1 MFNPFSF
8 FWRKP
13 TVPAK
18 PEPRRNMQANT
29 RSGTSS
35 YVDRSDRSSND
46 HVSMAGLGF
55 GAGVLPGST
64 ESYSRHT
71 SSTGHH
77 NSPGGES
84 GGWSA
89 QTGGCGGGDSG
100 GGGSGDSGGGSCGGS
115 D

>member
-8 FWRKP
+8 FGRKP
-13 TVPAK
+13 PVPPK
-18 PEPRRNMQANT
+18 PEPRRNLQANT

-35 YVDRSDRSSND
+35 HVVRSDRSSDD
-46 HVSMAGLGF
+46 HVNMAGLGF

-71 SSTGHH
+71 SSSGHH
-77 NSPGGES
+77 NSPGGDS

-89 QTGGCGGGDSG
+89 QTGGCGGGESG
-100 GGGSGDSGGGSCGGS
+100 GGDSGGGSCGGS